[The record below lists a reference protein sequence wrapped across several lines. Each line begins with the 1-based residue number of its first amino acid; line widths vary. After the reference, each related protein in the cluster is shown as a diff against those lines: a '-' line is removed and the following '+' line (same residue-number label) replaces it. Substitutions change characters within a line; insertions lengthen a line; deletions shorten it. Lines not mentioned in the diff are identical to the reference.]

1 MQHRPR
7 DWISGINESD
17 KTTDDQNIWHC
28 YVEAEDPRNIKY
40 DSISYF
46 NPNNKYL
53 MHALTNQSDYFD
65 GYYAAFSNY
74 CFETLGWRYNTVVKF
89 QKTS

>member
-1 MQHRPR
+1 
-7 DWISGINESD
+7 
-17 KTTDDQNIWHC
+17 
-28 YVEAEDPRNIKY
+28 
-40 DSISYF
+40 
-46 NPNNKYL
+46 